1 MNIIKYNHGIMKNEL
16 FKINRIIVLMLLI
29 FAFSACKKDDSSD
42 LTIKKG
48 TWSGTDISFTV
59 GGSPLEITELEF
71 TYRGHASNGGCEF
84 DYESTESYHY
94 FTVLESM
101 SFVGDTNIFDI
112 TGTFTSDT
120 TAELTI
126 GWENYD
132 SRCDVSYS
140 GSMDYTV
147 KYNASGK

>member
-1 MNIIKYNHGIMKNEL
+1 MKKGP
-16 FKINRIIVLMLLI
+16 FKISGIIVLMLI
-29 FAFSACKKDDSSD
+29 IVVFSTCQKDDSSD
-42 LTIKKG
+42 LAIKKG

-59 GGSPLEITELEF
+59 EGNPLKITDLEF
-71 TYRGHASNGGCEF
+71 TYGGHAGSGGCEF
-84 DYESTESYHY
+84 DYESTESYG
-94 FTVLESM
+94 FFVTLESM
-101 SFVGDTNIFDI
+101 SFTGDTNIFDI

-132 SRCDVSYS
+132 SMCDVSYS
-140 GSMDYTV
+140 SSRDYTA

>member
-1 MNIIKYNHGIMKNEL
+1 MKNGL
-16 FKINRIIVLMLLI
+16 FKISCIIVLMLI
-29 FAFSACKKDDSSD
+29 MVVFSTCQKDDSSD
-42 LTIKKG
+42 LAIKKG

-59 GGSPLEITELEF
+59 EGSPLKITDLEF
-71 TYRGHASNGGCEF
+71 TYRGHVSNGSCEF
-84 DYESTESYHY
+84 DYQSSESYG
-94 FTVLESM
+94 FFVTLESM
-101 SFVGDTNIFDI
+101 SFAGDTNVFDI

-132 SRCDVSYS
+132 STCDVSYS
-140 GSMDYTV
+140 GSKNYTA